1 MLPIVLPLKEREE
14 LAALPGT
21 AKVMIDL
28 EKQVITAENKQYP
41 FEINQKVKEKLVGGL
56 DDITLTLTH
65 EDVIQAYEQ
74 KHDVRR

>member
-1 MLPIVLPLKEREE
+1 
-14 LAALPGT
+14 
-21 AKVMIDL
+21 MIDL
-28 EKQVITAENKQYP
+28 EQQVITAENKQYP

>member
-1 MLPIVLPLKEREE
+1 MKEREE

-28 EKQVITAENKQYP
+28 EQQVITAENKQYP